1 MSSVGCLLRIG
12 AVMRA
17 TFRVRLANGTVGT
30 ARDAPLPTLQSG
42 AARNGRQESAAPQP
56 LLAFFHQVICPT
68 GSCREFLSSPSAKNI
83 SLFQKPKSV
92 VMFAPSRT
100 REEGRIAIVTDVGSG
115 MRWTRRCRETSDTE
129 ADGEGVWSWRPDA
142 GVKFLRSKLLRDDG
156 GKRARSPGRARISC

>member
-1 MSSVGCLLRIG
+1 MSEYRRAKATDSSFHRYVERGLLAADRGGDARDIQG
-12 AVMRA
+12 S
-17 TFRVRLANGTVGT
+17 LGEWNGGQG
-30 ARDAPLPTLQSG
+30 RDAPLPTLQSG

-115 MRWTRRCRETSDTE
+115 MRWTRRCR
-129 ADGEGVWSWRPDA
+129 
-142 GVKFLRSKLLRDDG
+142 
-156 GKRARSPGRARISC
+156 